1 VRRRWVIA
9 ASRRTKAKGGIGRGK
24 SKMVCTNRLKGAVGS
39 FLLALTLAAT
49 GPMNNAQAQKPNAA
63 TGSYQLPNLLKT
75 RPASTQHAPDE
86 FKPDK
91 LTAMVELPN
100 VPTYTGH
107 AVFISGLKYPRDRSG
122 MRVGMTIG
130 VREDENEV
138 LEWYKSA
145 LKTYRW
151 TVMTANPTD
160 KYVSA
165 AKDNN
170 TFTVRISP
178 SKQPGYRTLVVLSYK
193 FGI

>member
-1 VRRRWVIA
+1 M
-9 ASRRTKAKGGIGRGK
+9 SSKLKPSKGTFKCLTGSIICLFLTPMMLAGLG
-24 SKMVCTNRLKGAVGS
+24 VCQK
-39 FLLALTLAAT
+39 
-49 GPMNNAQAQKPNAA
+49 AQAQGRTTQPQN
-63 TGSYQLPNLLKT
+63 YQLPNLLKT
-75 RPASTQHAPDE
+75 RPATTSTQHAPDE

-91 LTAMVELPN
+91 LTSIIELPN
-100 VPTYTGH
+100 VPNYTGH

-122 MRVGMTIG
+122 MRIGMTIG

-145 LKTYRW
+145 LKTYQW
-151 TVMTANPTD
+151 TVLTANPTD

-165 AKDNN
+165 AKDKN

-178 SKQPGYRTLVVLSYK
+178 SKQPGFRTLVVLSYK

>member
-1 VRRRWVIA
+1 MFDK
-9 ASRRTKAKGGIGRGK
+9 TKCANTIHSPGVLAGPVAVLAGVAILSCGLSHQKALAQQPQSNQGK
-24 SKMVCTNRLKGAVGS
+24 
-39 FLLALTLAAT
+39 
-49 GPMNNAQAQKPNAA
+49 MN
-63 TGSYQLPNLLKT
+63 YQLPNLLKS
-75 RPASTQHAPDE
+75 RPATTQTQHLPDE

-91 LTAMVELPN
+91 LTGIVELPN
-100 VPTYTGH
+100 VPNYTGH
-107 AVFISGLKYPRDRSG
+107 AVFVSGLKYPRDRSG
-122 MRVGMTIG
+122 MRIGMTIG

-151 TVMTANPTD
+151 TVLNSNPTD

-165 AKDNN
+165 AKDKN

-178 SKQPGYRTLVVLSYK
+178 SKQPGFRTLVVLSYK

>member
-1 VRRRWVIA
+1 MFCSSRVR
-9 ASRRTKAKGGIGRGK
+9 KGS
-24 SKMVCTNRLKGAVGS
+24 SKYLTGS
-39 FLLALTLAAT
+39 IICLFLTLMFFTEVTA
-49 GPMNNAQAQKPNAA
+49 GLSAQAQGQQA
-63 TGSYQLPNLLKT
+63 GSQSYQLPNLLKSRQT
-75 RPASTQHAPDE
+75 STQHAPDE
-86 FKPDK
+86 FKPEK
-91 LTAMVELPN
+91 LTAIVELPN

-107 AVFISGLKYPRDRSG
+107 AVFVSGLKYPRDRSG
-122 MRVGMTIG
+122 VRIGMTVG

-151 TVMTANPTD
+151 TVLTANPTD

-165 AKDNN
+165 AKDKN

-178 SKQPGYRTLVVLSYK
+178 SKQPGFRTLVVLSYK

>member
-1 VRRRWVIA
+1 MLTSCA
-9 ASRRTKAKGGIGRGK
+9 KKAVAGI
-24 SKMVCTNRLKGAVGS
+24 VLAPLTFAV
-39 FLLALTLAAT
+39 LAT
-49 GPMNNAQAQKPNAA
+49 GANAQAPRQNTTA
-63 TGSYQLPNLLKT
+63 GSYQLPNLLKT
-75 RPASTQHAPDE
+75 ARPSTNSYQHAPDE

-91 LTAMVELPN
+91 LTGIVELPN

-107 AVFISGLKYPRDRSG
+107 AVFISGLRYPRDRSG
-122 MRVGMTIG
+122 VRIGMTLG

-151 TVMTANPTD
+151 QVMNTNPTD

-178 SKQPGYRTLVVLSYK
+178 SKQPGFRTLIVLSYK

>member
-1 VRRRWVIA
+1 MFISEKSGLVAGVIIGLF
-9 ASRRTKAKGGIGRGK
+9 GGAICVPAER
-24 SKMVCTNRLKGAVGS
+24 
-39 FLLALTLAAT
+39 FIQ
-49 GPMNNAQAQKPNAA
+49 PAQAQQKQQVKI
-63 TGSYQLPNLLKT
+63 GGYQLPNLNRQQNST
-75 RPASTQHAPDE
+75 TQHAPDE

-91 LTAMVELPN
+91 LTGIVELPN

-122 MRVGMTIG
+122 IRIGMTIG

-151 TVMTANPTD
+151 NVISANPND

-178 SKQPGYRTLVVLSYK
+178 SKQPGFRTLVVLSYK

>member
-1 VRRRWVIA
+1 MFKFEKSSLVGGAIICLIVAA
-9 ASRRTKAKGGIGRGK
+9 ASNFAPELMQT
-24 SKMVCTNRLKGAVGS
+24 
-39 FLLALTLAAT
+39 
-49 GPMNNAQAQKPNAA
+49 AQAQQAQQNQGKMS
-63 TGSYQLPNLLKT
+63 SYRLPNLN
-75 RPASTQHAPDE
+75 RPTTSTQHAPDE

-91 LTAMVELPN
+91 LTGIVELPN
-100 VPTYTGH
+100 VPNYTGH
-107 AVFISGLKYPRDRSG
+107 AVFLSGLKYPRDRSG
-122 MRVGMTIG
+122 MRIGMTIG

-151 TVMTANPTD
+151 NLISANPTD

-178 SKQPGYRTLVVLSYK
+178 SKQPGFRTLVVLSYK

>member
-1 VRRRWVIA
+1 MFKIERSKLVAGTIICLSA
-9 ASRRTKAKGGIGRGK
+9 ASGLAMQNPVLAQQNSTTTGKIGG
-24 SKMVCTNRLKGAVGS
+24 
-39 FLLALTLAAT
+39 
-49 GPMNNAQAQKPNAA
+49 
-63 TGSYQLPNLLKT
+63 YQLPNLS
-75 RPASTQHAPDE
+75 RPNTSTQHAPDE

-91 LTAMVELPN
+91 LTGIVELPN
-100 VPTYTGH
+100 VPNYTGH
-107 AVFISGLKYPRDRSG
+107 AVFISGLRYPRDRSG
-122 MRVGMTIG
+122 VRIGMTIG

-151 TVMTANPTD
+151 QLLTSNPTD

-178 SKQPGYRTLVVLSYK
+178 SKQPGFRTLVVLSYK

>member
-1 VRRRWVIA
+1 MTRNFKRFGA
-9 ASRRTKAKGGIGRGK
+9 APLSLA
-24 SKMVCTNRLKGAVGS
+24 M
-39 FLLALTLAAT
+39 LLTVVMTDDAC
-49 GPMNNAQAQKPNAA
+49 AQAQNK
-63 TGSYQLPNLLKT
+63 SYQLPNLTKP
-75 RPASTQHAPDE
+75 RQYQSTQHAPDE
-86 FKPDK
+86 FKPEK
-91 LTAMVELPN
+91 LTGIVELPN
-100 VPTYTGH
+100 VPHYTGH
-107 AVFISGLKYPRDRSG
+107 AVFVSGLKYPRDRSG
-122 MRVGMTIG
+122 VRIGMTLG

-151 TVMTANPTD
+151 SVMTNNPTD

-178 SKQPGYRTLVVLSYK
+178 SKQPGFRTLVVLSYK

>member
-1 VRRRWVIA
+1 MF
-9 ASRRTKAKGGIGRGK
+9 SK
-24 SKMVCTNRLKGAVGS
+24 SKFERGTFNLLTGS
-39 FLLALTLAAT
+39 IICLSVSCLNLSGQVFFHT
-49 GPMNNAQAQKPNAA
+49 AQAQGQPARSQ
-63 TGSYQLPNLLKT
+63 GYQLPNLTKS
-75 RPASTQHAPDE
+75 RASSTSIQHAPDE

-91 LTAMVELPN
+91 LTGIVELPN

-107 AVFISGLKYPRDRSG
+107 AVFLSGLKYPRDRSG
-122 MRVGMTIG
+122 VRIGMTLG

-151 TVMTANPTD
+151 NVITANPTD

-165 AKDNN
+165 AKDKN

-178 SKQPGYRTLVVLSYK
+178 SKQPGFRTLVVLSYK

>member
-1 VRRRWVIA
+1 MSNKTKCAKLSRSPRLPAALIA
-9 ASRRTKAKGGIGRGK
+9 AAALLSVPILSQEAQGQQSNQPAQTGQAK
-24 SKMVCTNRLKGAVGS
+24 N
-39 FLLALTLAAT
+39 
-49 GPMNNAQAQKPNAA
+49 
-63 TGSYQLPNLLKT
+63 SYQLPNLLKT
-75 RPASTQHAPDE
+75 RAAQTNIQHAPDE

-91 LTAMVELPN
+91 LTSIVELPN

-122 MRVGMTIG
+122 MRIGMTIG

-151 TVMTANPTD
+151 TVLTSNPTD

-165 AKDNN
+165 AKDKN

-178 SKQPGYRTLVVLSYK
+178 SKQPGFRTLVVLSYK

>member
-1 VRRRWVIA
+1 MF
-9 ASRRTKAKGGIGRGK
+9 SKAKN
-24 SKMVCTNRLKGAVGS
+24 SSSNYL
-39 FLLALTLAAT
+39 
-49 GPMNNAQAQKPNAA
+49 
-63 TGSYQLPNLLKT
+63 TGSIICLFLTPLIVAGSGFCTDAKAQGQPTQPQNYQLPNLLKT
-75 RPASTQHAPDE
+75 RSATTSTQHAPDE

-91 LTAMVELPN
+91 LTAIVELPN

-107 AVFISGLKYPRDRSG
+107 TVFISGLKYPRDRSG
-122 MRVGMTIG
+122 VRIGMTVG

-151 TVMTANPTD
+151 TVLTASPTD

-165 AKDNN
+165 AKDKN

-178 SKQPGYRTLVVLSYK
+178 SKQPGFRTLVVLSYK

>member
-1 VRRRWVIA
+1 MLMFEKSGLVAGVI
-9 ASRRTKAKGGIGRGK
+9 IGLFCSAICIPGER
-24 SKMVCTNRLKGAVGS
+24 
-39 FLLALTLAAT
+39 FIQ
-49 GPMNNAQAQKPNAA
+49 PAQAQQKQQVKI
-63 TGSYQLPNLLKT
+63 GGYQLPNLT
-75 RPASTQHAPDE
+75 RPANTSTQHAPDE

-91 LTAMVELPN
+91 LTSIVELPN

-122 MRVGMTIG
+122 MRIGMTIG

-151 TVMTANPTD
+151 NVISANPND

-178 SKQPGYRTLVVLSYK
+178 SKQPGFRTLVVLSYK

>member
-1 VRRRWVIA
+1 MFMFEKSGRFAGLIISLFTCAACIA
-9 ASRRTKAKGGIGRGK
+9 DGR
-24 SKMVCTNRLKGAVGS
+24 
-39 FLLALTLAAT
+39 FIQ
-49 GPMNNAQAQKPNAA
+49 PAQAQQQQK
-63 TGSYQLPNLLKT
+63 GKFGGYQLPNLT
-75 RPASTQHAPDE
+75 RPATPSIQHAPDE

-91 LTAMVELPN
+91 LTSIVELPN

-122 MRVGMTIG
+122 MRIGMTIG

-151 TVMTANPTD
+151 NVISANPND

-178 SKQPGYRTLVVLSYK
+178 SKQPGFRTLVVLSYK

>member
-1 VRRRWVIA
+1 MFNKSKWAKPIQSPRIA
-9 ASRRTKAKGGIGRGK
+9 AGLLVAAALLSVPFHFQQARAQGQGNQAK
-24 SKMVCTNRLKGAVGS
+24 
-39 FLLALTLAAT
+39 
-49 GPMNNAQAQKPNAA
+49 NN
-63 TGSYQLPNLLKT
+63 YQLPNLLKT
-75 RPASTQHAPDE
+75 RPATTNIQHAPDE

-91 LTAMVELPN
+91 LTSIVELPN

-107 AVFISGLKYPRDRSG
+107 AVFVSGLKYPRDRSG
-122 MRVGMTIG
+122 MRIGMTIG

-151 TVMTANPTD
+151 TVLTSNPTD

-165 AKDNN
+165 AKDKN

-178 SKQPGYRTLVVLSYK
+178 SKQPGFRTLVVLSYK

>member
-1 VRRRWVIA
+1 MFKCKS
-9 ASRRTKAKGGIGRGK
+9 SRLVAVSIICLSLSAVCSTGRQIIP
-24 SKMVCTNRLKGAVGS
+24 A
-39 FLLALTLAAT
+39 
-49 GPMNNAQAQKPNAA
+49 AQAQQQRQQQGKF
-63 TGSYQLPNLLKT
+63 GGYSLPNLN
-75 RPASTQHAPDE
+75 RPTNSIQHAPDE

-91 LTAMVELPN
+91 LTGIVELPN
-100 VPTYTGH
+100 VPAYTGH

-122 MRVGMTIG
+122 MRIGMTIG

-151 TVMTANPTD
+151 NVISANPND

-178 SKQPGYRTLVVLSYK
+178 SKQPGFRTLVVLSYK